1 MAQEQRLSQVEELLA
16 DQMHK
21 QDYIYEE
28 VLTLKG
34 NLDKMNSAVGTLVK
48 TSRIMN
54 GDVTFILNKTNV
66 IVDKVTEIDERVERL
81 ETKFDVL
88 ETKFDVL
95 ETKFDVL
102 ETKFDVLET
111 KFDVLETKFDNI
123 EVKVDNIEKE
133 IVDIKGL
140 LGKILEKVDK

>member
-1 MAQEQRLSQVEELLA
+1 MTQEQRLSQVEELLA

-28 VLTLKG
+28 VLILKG
-34 NLDKMNSAVGTLVK
+34 NLDRMNRAVGTLVE
-48 TSRIMN
+48 TARVTN
-54 GDVTFILNKTNV
+54 GDVTYLMNKTNV
-66 IVDKVTEIDERVERL
+66 IVEKVTEIDERVERL

-88 ETKFDVL
+88 ETKFDH
-95 ETKFDVL
+95 
-102 ETKFDVLET
+102 
-111 KFDVLETKFDNI
+111 I
-123 EVKVDNIEKE
+123 EVKVDNIEKD

>member
-1 MAQEQRLSQVEELLA
+1 MTQEQRLSQVEELLA

-28 VLTLKG
+28 VLILKG
-34 NLDKMNSAVGTLVK
+34 NLDRMNRAVGTLVE
-48 TSRIMN
+48 TARVTN
-54 GDVTFILNKTNV
+54 GDVTYLMNKTNV
-66 IVDKVTEIDERVERL
+66 IVEKITEIDERVERL
-81 ETKFDVL
+81 ETKFDIL

-95 ETKFDVL
+95 ETKFDH
-102 ETKFDVLET
+102 
-111 KFDVLETKFDNI
+111 I
-123 EVKVDNIEKE
+123 EVKVDNIEKD

>member
-1 MAQEQRLSQVEELLA
+1 MTQEQRLSQVEELLA

-54 GDVTFILNKTNV
+54 GDVTFVLNKTNV
-66 IVDKVTEIDERVERL
+66 IVDKVTEIDERVERVETKIDIL
-81 ETKFDVL
+81 ETKFN
-88 ETKFDVL
+88 
-95 ETKFDVL
+95 
-102 ETKFDVLET
+102 
-111 KFDVLETKFDNI
+111 VLETKFDNI
-123 EVKVDNIEKE
+123 EVKVDNIEKD
-133 IVDIKGL
+133 IVDMKGL
-140 LGKILEKVDK
+140 LVKILEKVDK

>member
-1 MAQEQRLSQVEELLA
+1 MTQEQRLLKVEELLA

-28 VLTLKG
+28 VLILKG
-34 NLDKMNSAVGTLVK
+34 NLDRMNRAVGTLVE
-48 TSRIMN
+48 TARVTN
-54 GDVTFILNKTNV
+54 GDVTYLMNKTNV
-66 IVDKVTEIDERVERL
+66 IVEKVTEIDERVERL

-95 ETKFDVL
+95 ETKFDH
-102 ETKFDVLET
+102 
-111 KFDVLETKFDNI
+111 I
-123 EVKVDNIEKE
+123 EVKVDNIEKD

>member
-1 MAQEQRLSQVEELLA
+1 MTQEERLSRVEALLA
-16 DQMHK
+16 DQMNK

-28 VLTLKG
+28 VLILKG
-34 NLDKMNSAVGTLVK
+34 NLDRMNRAVGTLVE
-48 TSRIMN
+48 TARVTN
-54 GDVTFILNKTNV
+54 GDVTYLMNKTNV
-66 IVDKVTEIDERVERL
+66 IADKVTKIDEKVERL

-111 KFDVLETKFDNI
+111 KFDVLETKLDTV
-123 EVKVDNIEKE
+123 EVKVDNIEKD

>member
-1 MAQEQRLSQVEELLA
+1 MTQEQRLSQVEELLA

-28 VLTLKG
+28 VLILKG
-34 NLDKMNSAVGTLVK
+34 NLDRMNRAVGTLVE
-48 TSRIMN
+48 TARVTN
-54 GDVTFILNKTNV
+54 GDVTYLMNKTNV
-66 IVDKVTEIDERVERL
+66 IVDKVSEIDGRLERL
-81 ETKFDVL
+81 ETKFDVF

-95 ETKFDVL
+95 DNKFG
-102 ETKFDVLET
+102 TF
-111 KFDVLETKFDNI
+111 
-123 EVKVDNIEKE
+123 EVKVDNIEKD

>member
-1 MAQEQRLSQVEELLA
+1 MTQEQRLSQVEELLA

-54 GDVTFILNKTNV
+54 GDVTFVLNKTNV

-95 ETKFDVL
+95 ETKFD
-102 ETKFDVLET
+102 
-111 KFDVLETKFDNI
+111 NI
-123 EVKVDNIEKE
+123 EVKVDNIEKD

>member
-1 MAQEQRLSQVEELLA
+1 MTQEQRLSQVEELLA

-54 GDVTFILNKTNV
+54 GDVTFVLNKTNV
-66 IVDKVTEIDERVERL
+66 IVDKVTEIDERVERV
-81 ETKFDVL
+81 ETK
-88 ETKFDVL
+88 
-95 ETKFDVL
+95 
-102 ETKFDVLET
+102 
-111 KFDVLETKFDNI
+111 I
-123 EVKVDNIEKE
+123 DNIEKD
-133 IVDIKGL
+133 IVEMKGDIVEMKGDIVEMKGDMNQVKGL
-140 LGKILEKVDK
+140 LTKILEKIDK

>member
-1 MAQEQRLSQVEELLA
+1 MTQEQRLSQVEELLA
-16 DQMHK
+16 EQMHK
-21 QDYIYEE
+21 QDFIYEE
-28 VLTLKG
+28 VLGLKS
-34 NLDKMNSAVGTLVK
+34 NLDKMNQVVGTLVEI
-48 TSRIMN
+48 SRVTN
-54 GDVTFILNKTNV
+54 GDVTYLMNKTNV
-66 IVDKVTEIDERVERL
+66 IVNKVTEIDERVERL

-102 ETKFDVLET
+102 ETKFDHIEV
-111 KFDVLETKFDNI
+111 KVDHI
-123 EVKVDNIEKE
+123 EVKVDNIEKD

>member
-1 MAQEQRLSQVEELLA
+1 MTQEERLSRVEALLA
-16 DQMHK
+16 DQMNK

-28 VLTLKG
+28 VLILKG
-34 NLDKMNSAVGTLVK
+34 NLDRMNRAVGTLVE
-48 TSRIMN
+48 TARVTN
-54 GDVTFILNKTNV
+54 GDVTYLMNKTNV
-66 IVDKVTEIDERVERL
+66 IADKVTQIDERVERL

-102 ETKFDVLET
+102 ETKLDTV
-111 KFDVLETKFDNI
+111 
-123 EVKVDNIEKE
+123 EVKVDNIEKD